1 MSAVGAAAA
10 AQLSLADRRFRQD
23 DDALQFQE
31 GISLVRQGHGLDE
44 MLLEGGL
51 DRCLDLF
58 HPPRQLADDQ
68 ARFGIEQS
76 APCAGS
82 GGVAG
87 GGDLVEIT
95 VRQHAQH
102 HSVFHVDMAAKGACQ
117 TDAIDMINE
126 CKDVAV
132 LETLHAMLVL
142 KGNPNTDHELNDL
155 MAGPTKRRL
164 DLLKGA
170 SSG

>member
-1 MSAVGAAAA
+1 MA
-10 AQLSLADRRFRQD
+10 
-23 DDALQFQE
+23 DDAAGRE
-31 GISLVRQGHGLDE
+31 AIGIYAV
-44 MLLEGGL
+44 M
-51 DRCLDLF
+51 
-58 HPPRQLADDQ
+58 
-68 ARFGIEQS
+68 ARD
-76 APCAGS
+76 P
-82 GGVAG
+82 V
-87 GGDLVEIT
+87 
-95 VRQHAQH
+95 
-102 HSVFHVDMAAKGACQ
+102 
-117 TDAIDMINE
+117 DAIDMINE